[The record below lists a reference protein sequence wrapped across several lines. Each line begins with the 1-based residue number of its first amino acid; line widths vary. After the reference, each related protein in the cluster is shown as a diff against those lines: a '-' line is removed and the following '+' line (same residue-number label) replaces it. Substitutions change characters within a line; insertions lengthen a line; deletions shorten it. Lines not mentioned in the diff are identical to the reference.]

1 MLKIILPILVLAAA
15 FAYAK
20 HLKETAP
27 EAKKR
32 PFVQRLPVVEVKTL
46 IPTQYTVN
54 IEASGTVK
62 AGTQTSFVAEV
73 SGRIVNISNSFQ
85 EGNYFEKGQSLLEID
100 KSNYL
105 NAVEIAQ
112 SDVAANEASLK
123 QIKAEESSNKRS
135 IQLAQQ
141 NLTLGKKELVRV
153 KTLLR
158 KKLIS
163 RSLVDAEDQKINQL
177 QQKLQDLKGVQ
188 TTYSSRKN
196 ATQAKINSTKARLKQ
211 ETLNLSRTQLKSPYR
226 GRVLTK
232 NVDFGQYVSVGTVL
246 GEIYATDYVNVELP
260 LSLKQYELIGMPEAF
275 RNKSIN
281 TKDLPEVILT
291 NPDSLKNDK
300 WLGRVVRTSAALDAQ
315 SRQIN
320 VIVRVDDPY
329 EAKEGISTPIR
340 IGQYL
345 KATIKGRTFND
356 VFVLPSIAVVYNR
369 EIRILDDG
377 KIKIEPVKV
386 LWNSNTE
393 TVVEAN
399 PTFSGK
405 NIITTNMTQA
415 IDGMKAITLKQQQA
429 INQKKAKGKDKK
441 GTKNSDVKNDIK
453 NKNKKG
459 EKQSNG

>member
-15 FAYAK
+15 FTYAK

-27 EAKKR
+27 EAVKR
-32 PFVQRLPVVEVKTL
+32 PFVKRLTVVEVETL
-46 IPTQYTVN
+46 KPTQYTVN
-54 IEASGTVK
+54 IEASGTVN
-62 AGTQTSFVAEV
+62 AGTQTNLVAEV
-73 SGRIVNISNSFQ
+73 SGRIVNISDNFL
-85 EGNYFEKGQSLLEID
+85 EGNYFDKGQTLLEID

-105 NAVEIAQ
+105 NAVDIAK
-112 SDVAANEASLK
+112 SDVAANDASLK
-123 QIKAEESSNKRS
+123 QIKAEEDSNKQS

-141 NLTLGKKELVRV
+141 NLALGRKELARV
-153 KTLLR
+153 KSLLN

-177 QQKLQDLKGVQ
+177 QQRLQELRGLQ
-188 TTYSSRKN
+188 TTFASKRN

-211 ETLNLSRTQLKSPYR
+211 ETLNLSRTQLKAPYR

-260 LSLKQYELIGMPEAF
+260 LSLSQYELLGMPEAF
-275 RNKSIN
+275 RNKSID
-281 TKDLPEVILT
+281 TKDLPEVVLT

-300 WLGRVVRTSAALDAQ
+300 WLGRVVRTSAALDAA

-345 KATIKGRTFND
+345 KATIKGRTFKN
-356 VFVLPSIAVVYNR
+356 VFVLPSIAVIYNR
-369 EIRILDDG
+369 EIRLLEDG

-386 LWNSNTE
+386 IWNTNSE
-393 TVVEAN
+393 SVIEAN
-399 PTFSGK
+399 PDFIGK
-405 NIITTNMTQA
+405 QIITTNLTQA
-415 IDGMKAITLKQQQA
+415 IDGMEVITLEEQNKL
-429 INQKKAKGKDKK
+429 NKKNALGNKRKGDKESTKKDKK
-441 GTKNSDVKNDIK
+441 GE
-453 NKNKKG
+453 KK
-459 EKQSNG
+459 

>member
-15 FAYAK
+15 FTYAK

-27 EAKKR
+27 EASKR
-32 PFVQRLPVVEVKTL
+32 PFVKRLTVVEVETL
-46 IPTQYTVN
+46 KPTQYTVN
-54 IEASGTVK
+54 IEASGTVN
-62 AGTQTSFVAEV
+62 AGTQTNLVAEV
-73 SGRIVNISNSFQ
+73 SGRIVDISDNFL
-85 EGNYFEKGQSLLEID
+85 EGNYFEKGQALLEID

-105 NAVEIAQ
+105 NSVEIAK

-123 QIKAEESSNKRS
+123 QIKAEEDSNKQS

-141 NLTLGKKELVRV
+141 NLALGKKELARV
-153 KTLLR
+153 KSLLN

-177 QQKLQDLKGVQ
+177 QQQLQNLRGLQ
-188 TTYSSRKN
+188 TTFASKRN
-196 ATQAKINSTKARLKQ
+196 ATQAKINSTNARLKQ
-211 ETLNLSRTQLKSPYR
+211 ETLNLSRTQVSAPYR

-246 GEIYATDYVNVELP
+246 GEIYATDYVNVVLP
-260 LSLKQYELIGMPEAF
+260 LSLNQYELLGMPEAF
-275 RNKSIN
+275 RNKSID
-281 TKDLPEVILT
+281 TKDLPEVILS
-291 NPDSLKNDK
+291 NPDSVKNDK
-300 WLGRVVRTSAALDAQ
+300 WIGRVVRTSAALDAA

-345 KATIKGRTFND
+345 KAKIKGRTFNS

-369 EIRILDDG
+369 EIRILEDG

-386 LWNSNTE
+386 LWNTTAE
-393 TVVEAN
+393 AVVEAN
-399 PTFSGK
+399 PEFIGK
-405 NIITTNMTQA
+405 QIVTTNLTQA
-415 IDGMKAITLKQQQA
+415 IDGMEAITLEQQ
-429 INQKKAKGKDKK
+429 NSLDKK
-441 GTKNSDVKNDIK
+441 QALGKSKNSSQYPDSKEQKN
-453 NKNKKG
+453 KG
-459 EKQSNG
+459 EKK

>member
-15 FAYAK
+15 FTYAK

-27 EAKKR
+27 EAVKR
-32 PFVQRLPVVEVKTL
+32 PFVKRLTVVEVETL
-46 IPTQYTVN
+46 KPTQYTVN
-54 IEASGTVK
+54 IEASGTVN
-62 AGTQTSFVAEV
+62 AGTQTNLVAEV
-73 SGRIVNISNSFQ
+73 SGRIVNISDNFL
-85 EGNYFEKGQSLLEID
+85 EGNYFDKDQTLLEID
-100 KSNYL
+100 KSNYI
-105 NAVEIAQ
+105 NAVDIAK
-112 SDVAANEASLK
+112 SDVAANDASLK
-123 QIKAEESSNKRS
+123 QIKAEEDSNKQS

-141 NLTLGKKELVRV
+141 NLALGRKELARV
-153 KTLLR
+153 KSLLN

-177 QQKLQDLKGVQ
+177 QQRLQELRGLQ
-188 TTYSSRKN
+188 TTFASKRN

-211 ETLNLSRTQLKSPYR
+211 ETLNLSRTQLKAPYR

-260 LSLKQYELIGMPEAF
+260 LSLSQYELLGMPEAF
-275 RNKSIN
+275 RNKSID
-281 TKDLPEVILT
+281 TKDLPEVVLT

-300 WLGRVVRTSAALDAQ
+300 WLGRVVRTGAALDSA

-345 KATIKGRTFND
+345 KATIKGRTFKN
-356 VFVLPSIAVVYNR
+356 VFVLPSIAVIYNR
-369 EIRILDDG
+369 EIRLLEDG

-386 LWNSNTE
+386 IWNTNSE
-393 TVVEAN
+393 SVIEAN
-399 PTFSGK
+399 PDFIGK
-405 NIITTNMTQA
+405 QIITTNLTQA
-415 IDGMKAITLKQQQA
+415 IDGMEVITLEEQNKL
-429 INQKKAKGKDKK
+429 NKKNTLGNKRKGDKESNKKD
-441 GTKNSDVKNDIK
+441 
-453 NKNKKG
+453 KKG
-459 EKQSNG
+459 EKQ